1 MTNLIVASFNQE
13 AEATEASHKLH
24 ELESIGDITIY
35 EMIVIKKSAEGETA
49 VVEVDTTAG
58 STTLSGMAIGSLI
71 GALAG
76 PVGLVAGMMTGT
88 MTGAV
93 LEADDYGFAE
103 DFIARVSEELQPGM
117 VAVVAELDE
126 DSQVFVDSTLTPL
139 GGTLTRTDVDYEYNK
154 YSDEEL
160 DDLEE
165 DIAAKRAKL
174 QSAAAEDKAKF
185 QQKLTDLKERRN
197 ERISKL
203 KEKISETVAGIK
215 TSGKERKIAKIRNKI
230 EKHQKKIAELEKDL
244 QEILEKGKEAVK
256 EVEG

>member
-35 EMIVIKKSAEGETA
+35 EMIVIKKNADGETT
-49 VVEVDTTAG
+49 VMEVDTTAG
-58 STTLSGMAIGSLI
+58 FTTLSGMALGTLI

-88 MTGAV
+88 LTGAV

-103 DFIARVSEELQPGM
+103 DFVARIGDQLQPGM
-117 VAVVAELDE
+117 AAVVAELDE

-139 GGTLTRTDVDYEYNK
+139 GATLTRTDVDYEYNK

-160 DDLEE
+160 DEFEE

-174 QSAAAEDKAKF
+174 QSAEAEDKAKF
-185 QQKLTDLKERRN
+185 QQKLTDLKEKRN
-197 ERISKL
+197 ERIVRL
-203 KEKISETVAGIK
+203 KEKIKETVTEIK

-244 QEILEKGKEAVK
+244 QEVLEKGKEAV
-256 EVEG
+256 ES

>member
-35 EMIVIKKSAEGETA
+35 EMIVIKKNADGETT
-49 VVEVDTTAG
+49 VMEVDTTAG
-58 STTLSGMAIGSLI
+58 FTTLSGMAIGTLI

-88 MTGAV
+88 LTGAV

-103 DFIARVSEELQPGM
+103 DFVARVGDQLQPGM
-117 VAVVAELDE
+117 AAVVAELDE

-139 GGTLTRTDVDYEYNK
+139 GATLTRTDVDYEYNK

-174 QSAAAEDKAKF
+174 QSAEAEDKAKF
-185 QQKLTDLKERRN
+185 QQKLTDLKEKRN
-197 ERISKL
+197 ERIAKL
-203 KEKISETVAGIK
+203 KEKIKETVTEIK
-215 TSGKERKIAKIRNKI
+215 TSGKDRKIAKIRNKI

-256 EVEG
+256 EVES

>member
-35 EMIVIKKSAEGETA
+35 EMIVIKKSAKGETA

-88 MTGAV
+88 M
-93 LEADDYGFAE
+93 
-103 DFIARVSEELQPGM
+103 
-117 VAVVAELDE
+117 
-126 DSQVFVDSTLTPL
+126 
-139 GGTLTRTDVDYEYNK
+139 
-154 YSDEEL
+154 
-160 DDLEE
+160 
-165 DIAAKRAKL
+165 
-174 QSAAAEDKAKF
+174 
-185 QQKLTDLKERRN
+185 
-197 ERISKL
+197 
-203 KEKISETVAGIK
+203 
-215 TSGKERKIAKIRNKI
+215 IRNKI